1 MSLDASRYD
10 FLVSGGL
17 DTFTESALVP
27 IVSTHILVVCIRCGT
42 IVGVNWLRYIWEL
55 RLCNVKVGGGMS
67 GPSGNEEQ
75 VDRPYLLKEGRCD
88 DIVCV

>member
-1 MSLDASRYD
+1 MDASRCG
-10 FLVSGGL
+10 FVVSGGL

-27 IVSTHILVVCIRCGT
+27 IISIHILIVCIRRGT

-55 RLCNVKVGGGMS
+55 RLCNVKTGERLS
-67 GPSGNEEQ
+67 GPSGNEER
-75 VDRPYLLKEGRCD
+75 VDRPYLLKESQCD